1 MSIEVNKSPDLDSTI
16 NERDFESRAGFLETM
31 AEQVSAAINNAR
43 IYEDLKKTE
52 QNFRNLFKMHPADF
66 LLMDIDLGGGGAP
79 EQRA

>member
-1 MSIEVNKSPDLDSTI
+1 
-16 NERDFESRAGFLETM
+16 M